1 MNKREQAQRHI
12 GGMTVARLQQ
22 EFFTEFKD
30 VYPPHIISNLAVA
43 VGPMQTF
50 LGYLISEG
58 HLTLNLKGNKSD

>member
-1 MNKREQAQRHI
+1 MNKREQAQSHI

-30 VYPPHIISNLAVA
+30 VYPPTVLPVA

-58 HLTLNLKGNKSD
+58 HLTLNLKDNQSEE

>member
-1 MNKREQAQRHI
+1 MNKREQAQSYI

-30 VYPPHIISNLAVA
+30 VYPPHVLTNLAVG

-50 LGYLISEG
+50 LGYLISNG
-58 HLTLNLKGNKSD
+58 HLTLNLKENTSD